1 MFQLSPIGIIRTPHK
16 QAEGTPIQPRW
27 AEGIEGHAEIDPG
40 LVPGLRD
47 LEGIE
52 RIWLVYWF
60 DRAKPA
66 ALEVVPFM
74 DTQSHGVFATRA
86 PSRPNPI
93 GISTVRLIGIAGNRL
108 HLADLDMLD
117 GTPLLDI
124 KPYLPSCDVFEVK
137 GLGWYA
143 NAQGTGQ
150 ADARFSTAQDG

>member
-1 MFQLSPIGIIRTPHK
+1 MLQLAPIGIIHTPHK
-16 QAEGTPIQPRW
+16 VAEGTPIQPRW
-27 AEGIEGHAEIDPG
+27 AAGVEGYADIHAE

-52 RIWLVYWF
+52 RIWLLYWF

-66 ALEVVPFM
+66 TLEVVPFM
-74 DTQSHGVFATRA
+74 DTRSHGVFATRA
-86 PSRPNPI
+86 PCRPNPI
-93 GISTVRLIGIAGNRL
+93 GMSSVRLLGIEGNRL
-108 HLADLDMLD
+108 RLGDVDMLD

-143 NAQGTGQ
+143 DATEAVP
-150 ADARFSTAQDG
+150 ADGRFTKSVE